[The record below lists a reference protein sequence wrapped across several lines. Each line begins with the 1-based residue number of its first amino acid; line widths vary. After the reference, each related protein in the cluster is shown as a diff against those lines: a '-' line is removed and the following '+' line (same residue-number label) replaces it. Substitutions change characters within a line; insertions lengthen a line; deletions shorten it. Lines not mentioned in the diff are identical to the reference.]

1 MPNVDERINHL
12 HTQTNAISRSPS
24 INRQP
29 TTMPPLLTKLHP
41 WLQTPTIVSA
51 PMLNAATPALA
62 AAVSLAGGIG
72 FVAAGTKL
80 EALDESL
87 AKVSSL
93 LRAAAAAADGPQH
106 EVKAL
111 ADKLPLPI
119 GVGFQLWSCKLSM
132 AVAAVGK
139 HKPAIAWLFA
149 PTQTEDFASWAEGL
163 RTATQGTTQIWIQ
176 VGSVEEAKRAVEL
189 AEPDVLVVQ
198 GSDAGGHGL
207 SKSASVVSLV
217 PEVLDMLESADR
229 ADVPVLAAGGITEG
243 RGVAAALALG
253 ASGVV
258 MGTRFLAALEAGI
271 AKGWQDEIIR
281 ASDGGRSTNRSTL
294 CDRLKETQGWPACYD
309 GRAIENKGHEDERR
323 GMPDR
328 ENVELYKSEL
338 VQGDPA
344 WGLHGRM
351 VTYAGTGVG
360 LVREV
365 KPAADIVSEVR
376 DGAAKAIQRAVDV
389 SIRETSKPKL

>member
-1 MPNVDERINHL
+1 MP
-12 HTQTNAISRSPS
+12 SP
-24 INRQP
+24 
-29 TTMPPLLTKLHP
+29 LTKLHP

-87 AKVSSL
+87 RNVSSL
-93 LRAAAAAADGPQH
+93 LRAVPEH
-106 EVKAL
+106 KVKGFVDAP
-111 ADKLPLPI
+111 PLPI
-119 GVGFQLWSCKLSM
+119 GVGFQLWGCELSM
-132 AVAAVGK
+132 AAAVVGK
-139 HKPAIAWLFA
+139 YRPAIAWLFA
-149 PTQTEDFASWAEGL
+149 PTRTEDFASWAKGL
-163 RTATQGTTQIWIQ
+163 RNATQGRTRIWIQ
-176 VGSVEEAKRAVEL
+176 VGSVAEAKRAVEL

-198 GSDAGGHGL
+198 GSDAGGHGF

-217 PEVLDMLESADR
+217 PEVLDMLESVNR
-229 ADVPVLAAGGITEG
+229 PDVPVLAAGGITEG

-258 MGTRFLAALEAGI
+258 MGTRFLAAREAGI
-271 AKGWQDEIIR
+271 AKGWQNEILR
-281 ASDGGRSTNRSTL
+281 GSDGGQSTNRSTL
-294 CDRLKETQGWPACYD
+294 CDRLKETEGWPTCYD

-323 GMPDR
+323 GMSDR

-338 VQGDPA
+338 AQGDSA

-365 KPAADIVSEVR
+365 KPAAEIVSEVR
-376 DGAAKAIQRAVDV
+376 DGAAKAIQRAVNV
-389 SIRETSKPKL
+389 SVRETPKPKL